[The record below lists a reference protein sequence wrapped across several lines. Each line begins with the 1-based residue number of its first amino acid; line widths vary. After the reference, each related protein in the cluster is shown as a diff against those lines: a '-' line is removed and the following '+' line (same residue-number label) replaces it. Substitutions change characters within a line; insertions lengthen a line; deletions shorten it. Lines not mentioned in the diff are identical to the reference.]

1 MVNFDEKIEKLRAA
15 IHQNCINLSR
25 ATDDQVKSAI
35 MDNIN
40 NIWVEIH
47 ILKQRKSSNGGSDV
61 SRMGRRIPPP
71 PLLPL
76 PPPPP
81 PPPPS
86 VHVS

>member
-1 MVNFDEKIEKLRAA
+1 MADINEQIEKLRAA
-15 IHQNCINLSR
+15 MHQNCINLSR
-25 ATDDQVKSAI
+25 ATDDKVKSAI

-47 ILKQRKSSNGGSDV
+47 MLKQRKSSTTTHV
-61 SRMGRRIPPP
+61 LRMQRPMP
-71 PLLPL
+71 

-86 VHVS
+86 SHVI